1 MKKKIVFIIIAVVL
15 IIAIGFIFAKY
26 VFYDKYKMPEGA
38 ELSIKDA
45 KFDVYGETKNLYG
58 IIGDNNLEILT
69 EDEVLDLETVGE
81 HTKTIEYKYK
91 GFRKYLYDVKYEVV
105 DTVNPIFIKEPSSAV
120 SFYVNEANEENI
132 QKLEEKISY
141 ADNYDISPR
150 LIVDGE
156 VNFAELGDYVL
167 TYTIKDSFGNEVS
180 KNMKVTI
187 KERPVDTGK
196 KPEVEEPEEV
206 PEEEEDKNTFAKQIE
221 NYKTDGTMVGID
233 VSKWQGEID
242 FEKVKEAGAEFVI
255 MRFGVMKDKDSEL
268 VKDNTFDT
276 NYANAKKAGLK
287 IGLYVYSEANNV
299 DTAISNA
306 EFIIDTLNGDKLDF
320 PVVFDWESWT
330 YFNKMEMNLHMLN
343 KMYDVFSSTME
354 KAGYETMLY
363 GSEYY
368 LNNVWM
374 DLKDYTI
381 WIAKYSTKEP
391 KIDNGNKILL
401 WQNSNTG
408 KIDGINGEVD
418 LDIYYAN

>member
-1 MKKKIVFIIIAVVL
+1 MKNKIIIIIVL
-15 IIAIGFIFAKY
+15 VLAIAMISVLANF
-26 VFYDKYKMPEGA
+26 VFYDRYKKPEGA
-38 ELSIKDA
+38 EIEIINNE
-45 KFDVYGETKNLYG
+45 FEVYGEGKNLYG

-69 EDEVLDLETVGE
+69 KDEPLDLETVGE

-91 GFRKYLYDVKYEVV
+91 GFRKYLYDVKYTVI
-105 DTVNPIFIKEPSSAV
+105 DTVKPIFIKDPASSV
-120 SFYVNEANEENI
+120 SFYVDEANEENI
-132 QKLEEKISY
+132 QKLESKISY

-150 LIVDGE
+150 LIVEGE
-156 VNFAELGDYVL
+156 VDFATLGDYVL
-167 TYTIKDSFGNEVS
+167 TYTIKDSSGNEES

-196 KPEVEEPEEV
+196 KPEAEEPEDKD
-206 PEEEEDKNTFAKQIE
+206 EEEEDKNTFAKQIE

-287 IGLYVYSEANNV
+287 VGIYVYSEANNEK
-299 DTAISNA
+299 TAISNA
-306 EFIIDTLNGDKLDF
+306 KFIIDELKGDKLDF

-330 YFNKMEMNLHMLN
+330 YFNSMEMNLHMLN
-343 KMYDVFSSTME
+343 KMYDAFSKTME
-354 KAGYETMLY
+354 DAGYETMLY

-391 KIDNGNKILL
+391 SVENGNKILL

-408 KIDGINGEVD
+408 KIDGIDGEVD